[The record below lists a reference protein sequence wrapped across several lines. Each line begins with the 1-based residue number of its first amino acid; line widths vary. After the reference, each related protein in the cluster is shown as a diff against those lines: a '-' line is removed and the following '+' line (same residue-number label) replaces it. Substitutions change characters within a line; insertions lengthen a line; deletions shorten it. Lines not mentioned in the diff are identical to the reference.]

1 MIKVSQLGVINVKKL
16 FIVAVFLLFMTGCS
30 SVMRVVGYGSAAN
43 DAAVESSI
51 FTICSGASV
60 GAIRR
65 EFYTPE
71 KLETWQRLC
80 KDAL

>member
-1 MIKVSQLGVINVKKL
+1 MGYFKHFLIISCC
-16 FIVAVFLLFMTGCS
+16 LLFMTGCS

-65 EFYTPE
+65 EFATAE
-71 KLETWQRLC
+71 KLETWERLC
-80 KDAL
+80 KDAQ